1 MQTQKS
7 KRMLDQPVAVAKHVN
22 CRCSV
27 TCSVKIVS
35 FKKWQKDNHDN
46 EKKSE
51 RYKKGLRCEE

>member
-1 MQTQKS
+1 MGKDEGMEQQQQQQ
-7 KRMLDQPVAVAKHVN
+7 QPVAVAKHVN

-46 EKKSE
+46 EKKS
-51 RYKKGLRCEE
+51 